1 MSTEEQFD
9 YALSECR
16 QIFEK
21 KLKDYGASWR
31 LLRPQSITDQLFIKA
46 KRIRQLETTGVNLVG
61 DDIYSELMAIVNYG
75 IVALIQLELGFA
87 DTTDI
92 SNEKALA
99 LYNKFAVEAKQLM
112 MAKNHDYD
120 EAWRGM
126 RVTSYTD
133 FILTKICRNKEIEDN
148 DGKTL
153 VSEGVDGNYF
163 DMVNYA
169 VFGLI
174 KKNEEKNNK
183 KYTAIAVALYIL
195 CPVPLILLGEL
206 DLGILGVC
214 CLLIMVAIATMLLIL
229 SGKEEQEEVEKEEP
243 EYASDLHRSIDRLI
257 WTVGLASYFVISF
270 LTGAWHITWLIFL
283 ISAAIDGIVRAIF
296 DLKEAK

>member
-1 MSTEEQFD
+1 MTTEEQFD
-9 YALSECR
+9 YALAKCR

-21 KLKDYGASWR
+21 KLLDYGASWR
-31 LLRPQSITDQLFIKA
+31 LFRPQSITDQLFIKA
-46 KRIRQLETTGVNLVG
+46 KRIRQLETTGVNLIG

-92 SNEKALA
+92 NNEKALA
-99 LYNKFAVEAKQLM
+99 LYDKYAKEAKILM

-148 DGKTL
+148 NGKTL
-153 VSEGVDGNYF
+153 VSEGVEGNYY

-169 VFGLI
+169 IFGLI
-174 KKNEEKNNK
+174 KKNEEKGNK
-183 KYTAIAVALYIL
+183 KA
-195 CPVPLILLGEL
+195 
-206 DLGILGVC
+206 
-214 CLLIMVAIATMLLIL
+214 
-229 SGKEEQEEVEKEEP
+229 
-243 EYASDLHRSIDRLI
+243 
-257 WTVGLASYFVISF
+257 
-270 LTGAWHITWLIFL
+270 
-283 ISAAIDGIVRAIF
+283 
-296 DLKEAK
+296 

>member
-169 VFGLI
+169 IFGLI

-183 KYTAIAVALYIL
+183 KA
-195 CPVPLILLGEL
+195 
-206 DLGILGVC
+206 
-214 CLLIMVAIATMLLIL
+214 
-229 SGKEEQEEVEKEEP
+229 
-243 EYASDLHRSIDRLI
+243 
-257 WTVGLASYFVISF
+257 
-270 LTGAWHITWLIFL
+270 
-283 ISAAIDGIVRAIF
+283 
-296 DLKEAK
+296 